1 MKRLILGFTFL
12 PAMLVCSVLAAQDL
26 DKLSKPAANQEA
38 GANDVAQT
46 EDMWFYLQE
55 LRRYD
60 DPQAVIRRKA
70 ERKGDQRRQRLAA
83 MKWYGYSQSRP
94 SANPT
99 PSMGVYSPMWVGNGA
114 DPYQWIGNAYVT
126 TVLRVET
133 AAVTTATATKTR

>member
-1 MKRLILGFTFL
+1 MKRIMLGVTIL

-26 DKLSKPAANQEA
+26 DKLGKRAANQEA
-38 GANDVAQT
+38 GAGNVTQT

-60 DPQAVIRRKA
+60 DPQAVVRRKA

-83 MKWYGYSQSRP
+83 MKWYGYSQGRP

-99 PSMGVYSPMWVGNGA
+99 PSMGVYSPTWVGNGA

-133 AAVTTATATKTR
+133 AAVTTTTKTR